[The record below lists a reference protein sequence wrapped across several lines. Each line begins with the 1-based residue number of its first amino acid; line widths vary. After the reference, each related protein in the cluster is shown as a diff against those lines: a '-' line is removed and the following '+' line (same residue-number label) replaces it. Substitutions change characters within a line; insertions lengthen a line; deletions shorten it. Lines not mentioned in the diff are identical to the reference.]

1 MKRIHKHEKEQFKKL
16 FEQGQVD
23 RLEDRHR
30 ILEVFL
36 QTETHITHSGL
47 MQLLEANGI
56 QLEPDFVAET
66 LKFMCHFGFAQ
77 ANRFENGELRY
88 EHRHLGQHH
97 DHMICTK
104 CRKIIEFENDAL
116 EKLQRQI
123 ASANGFHIL
132 QHKMEMYGICAGCLA
147 NRDQKMPLVSAK
159 PGEKLVIKGFT
170 GGANARMRLMTM
182 GLRVGDIIEVIT
194 NDSAGQVVVAID
206 YHRYAVGRGLA
217 QKVQV
222 EPLRTAGNDATTVI
236 AG

>member
-1 MKRIHKHEKEQFKKL
+1 MKRIHTHEKEQFKKL
-16 FEQGQVD
+16 FRQEQVD

-47 MQLLEANGI
+47 MQRLNDSGI
-56 QLEPDFVAET
+56 HLEPDFVAET
-66 LKFMCHFGFAQ
+66 LKLLCHFGFAQ

-104 CRKIIEFENDAL
+104 CRKIIEFEDDTL
-116 EKLQRQI
+116 EKLQLKI

-132 QHKMEMYGICAGCLA
+132 QHKMEIYGICAACLA
-147 NRDQKMPLVSAK
+147 ARNQKMALISAK
-159 PGEKLVIKGFT
+159 PGEKLIITGFT
-170 GGANARMRLMTM
+170 GGSNARMRLMTM
-182 GLRVGDIIEVIT
+182 GLRIGDMIEVIT

-222 EPLRTAGNDATTVI
+222 EPLRTAGDDAPAAF

>member
-1 MKRIHKHEKEQFKKL
+1 MKRIHTHEKEQFKKL
-16 FEQGQVD
+16 FRQDRVD
-23 RLEDRHR
+23 RFEDRHR

-36 QTETHITHSGL
+36 QTENHITHSGL
-47 MQLLEANGI
+47 MQLLEADGY

-66 LKFMCHFGFAQ
+66 LKLMCHFGFAQ

-104 CRKIIEFENDAL
+104 CKKIIEFEDDAL
-116 EKLQRQI
+116 EKRQRQI
-123 ASANGFHIL
+123 ASSNGFHIL
-132 QHKMEMYGICAGCLA
+132 QHKMEMYGICAACLA
-147 NRDQKMPLVSAK
+147 ARDNKMPLVSAK
-159 PGEKLVIKGFT
+159 PGEMLVITGFT
-170 GGANARMRLMTM
+170 GGSNARMRLMTM
-182 GLRVGDIIEVIT
+182 GLRIGDVIEVIT
-194 NDSAGQVVVAID
+194 NNSAGQVVVAIN

-222 EPLRTAGNDATTVI
+222 EPVNATGGDSTAAI